1 LIKVINLISLII
13 APIIVAQTDIGIIGW
28 ILLLICLGAM
38 IWALMRSKAPAQ
50 YAIDAMDKK

>member
-1 LIKVINLISLII
+1 LII